1 MNSRYFGIIALLII
15 GLVVS
20 PMQAEEVSKVG
31 TTAAPFLTI
40 SVGARATSMGGAFV
54 SVANDASALFW
65 NVGGIAQLD
74 RPEMLFSHSEWL
86 QEINFDYLAVVAP
99 VSGLGTIGISMTA
112 LTMEEFE
119 QTTELSPEGTGVK
132 FSAGSYA
139 AAVSFARSLTPKFH
153 IGFTAKY
160 IRENIWNSSASG
172 VALDVGTLFTTPFK
186 GLRLGM
192 SISNF
197 GTKMRMQGDDLL
209 LQVDPDPTISG
220 NNETINAYYQTEEF
234 DLPLIFR
241 VGLSMEVINT
251 ADNQLTLAVDAI
263 HPNDNSESVNVGGE
277 YRFKNLVSLRAGYRA
292 LFQQHSEEGLT
303 LGGGLYKNF
312 GGMGLYIDYAYEDFG
327 ILDYIQKF
335 SLRLTF

>member
-112 LTMEEFE
+112 LTMDEFE
-119 QTTELSPEGTGVK
+119 QTTELNPEGTGVK

-251 ADNQLTLAVDAI
+251 ADNQLTLAVDAL

-312 GGMGLYIDYAYEDFG
+312 GGMGLHIDYAYEDFG